1 MHIVK
6 NKSGFQAEVV
16 GPKSAGRSE
25 CYNVMTVK
33 NQYHFISLP
42 IQVSFC
48 FALSNAILCK
58 PDSQCILFN
67 GHKL

>member
-16 GPKSAGRSE
+16 GPKSAGKSE

-33 NQYHFISLP
+33 NQYHFKSLP
-42 IQVSFC
+42 IQV
-48 FALSNAILCK
+48 
-58 PDSQCILFN
+58 
-67 GHKL
+67 